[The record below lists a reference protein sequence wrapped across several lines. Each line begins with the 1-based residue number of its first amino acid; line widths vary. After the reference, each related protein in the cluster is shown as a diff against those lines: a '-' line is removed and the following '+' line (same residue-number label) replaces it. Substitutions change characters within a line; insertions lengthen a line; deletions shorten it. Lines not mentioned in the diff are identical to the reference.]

1 MIGVVF
7 AEEKDAAMF
16 YKKVT
21 SRKPDKGMQVLMLL
35 PWETSIYIH
44 VFSRKDFAGTTKG
57 QERWKDRQIN
67 DLRTSSWFIQTR
79 CTCWV

>member
-7 AEEKDAAMF
+7 AEEKDATMF

-35 PWETSIYIH
+35 PWETSIYSC
-44 VFSRKDFAGTTKG
+44 F
-57 QERWKDRQIN
+57 
-67 DLRTSSWFIQTR
+67 
-79 CTCWV
+79 